1 MSFDRTIALTTTRFR
16 RFVAVA
22 LSLTI
27 ADLAAAQTIPAQTIP
42 ARLSAAQAQ
51 QDIDVARRSLEEAH
65 GALYRFTPKPALDRT
80 FDSIRARAN
89 REFTRREFFGLVNE
103 MLAATGDG
111 HARADQDD
119 STTAELDR
127 ALRFPLKVAL
137 EGSRLVVTS
146 NDTPQ
151 DSTIRPGMEIV
162 SINGHTVDEL
172 VTRIMPTIRR
182 DGFIDTGRRAA
193 FNSSFPFRY
202 WMVIDTSSTYAIVAR
217 TSDGTQLSTTL
228 PGVLTAT
235 RTANNPVNAAY
246 RAGLATLGEPP
257 QNISLRFVSDSQ
269 VALLKIR
276 SFVGDGFLAS
286 LDSAV
291 TIAVERKTPAMILDL
306 RGNGGGTDLFGAN
319 LVSHLTNTLFRYFD
333 HIHLTTIAPSFATW
347 LPRTFESTKAG
358 TTPHPGGGYRVKRE
372 LHDGVAEQA
381 PAARPFLGT
390 LVVLI
395 DGGTFS
401 TSADVTAVLRSMNR
415 ATFIGEETGGTYEG
429 NTSGLN
435 ASVILPNS
443 RIKVFVQM
451 YGYVNAVRPGPK
463 GRGTLPDIE
472 LVRRTDDILRGA
484 DPVLT
489 RAVQVA
495 RDGASAKR
503 E

>member
-1 MSFDRTIALTTTRFR
+1 MMNIPPYRLVVAAALC
-16 RFVAVA
+16 VA
-22 LSLTI
+22 LSTQ
-27 ADLAAAQTIPAQTIP
+27 AAAQANPATATPAQPIP

-51 QDIDVARRSLEEAH
+51 QDLDVARKSLEEAH
-65 GALYRFTPKPALDRT
+65 GALYRFTPKPELDRA
-80 FDSIRARAN
+80 FDAIRARAN
-89 REFTRREFFGLVNE
+89 RELTRREFFGLVNE

-137 EGSRLVVTS
+137 EGTRLVVTS
-146 NDTPQ
+146 NDTPN
-151 DSTIRPGMEIV
+151 DSTVRPGMEIV
-162 SINGHTVDEL
+162 SINSHDVDEL
-172 VTRIMPTIRR
+172 QRRIMPTIRR
-182 DGFIDTGRRAA
+182 DGFIETGRRAT

-202 WMVIDTSSTYAIVAR
+202 WMSIDTSSQYAIVAR
-217 TSDGTQLSTTL
+217 TSDGKQISTTL
-228 PGVLTAT
+228 PGVLAAT

-246 RAGLATLGEPP
+246 RSGMATLAEPAE
-257 QNISLRFVSDSQ
+257 NISLRLVGDAE
-269 VALLKIR
+269 VALLKVR
-276 SFVGDGFLAS
+276 SFVGNGFVAS
-286 LDSAV
+286 LDSA
-291 TIAVERKTPAMILDL
+291 IALAVERRTTAMILDL
-306 RGNGGGTDLFGAN
+306 RGNGGGVDLYGAN
-319 LVSHLTNTLFRYFD
+319 LVAHFTNKPFRYFD

-358 TTPHPGGGYRVKRE
+358 TTPHPGGGFRVKRE
-372 LHDGVAEQA
+372 LHEGVAEQR

-401 TSADVTAVLRSMNR
+401 TSADVTAVLRNMNR

-435 ASVILPNS
+435 ATVILPNS

-472 LVRRTDDILRGA
+472 TARRTDDILRGS

-495 RDGASAKR
+495 RDAASGKR